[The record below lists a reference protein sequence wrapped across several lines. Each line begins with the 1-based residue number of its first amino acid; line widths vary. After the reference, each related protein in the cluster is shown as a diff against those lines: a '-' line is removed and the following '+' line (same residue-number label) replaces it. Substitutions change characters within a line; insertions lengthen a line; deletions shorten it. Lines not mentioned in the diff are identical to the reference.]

1 MIRNGLRT
9 RAFPSGDS
17 ESFNVYQ
24 WRGLRIDPEASAVT
38 LHGQAVKLTGR
49 EWALLRALVKFS
61 GQTVPVRRLLQ
72 EAWGLEYWDEQ
83 VYVRGYIG
91 RLRRKLEA
99 DPKNPQYIVS
109 EWGVGYRLVGPAA
122 GLATKNH
129 TAD

>member
-1 MIRNGLRT
+1 M
-9 RAFPSGDS
+9 
-17 ESFNVYQ
+17 
-24 WRGLRIDPEASAVT
+24 T

-99 DPKNPQYIVS
+99 DPKNPRYIVS
-109 EWGVGYRLVGPAA
+109 EWGVGYRLVGPTV
-122 GLATKNH
+122 GVGN
-129 TAD
+129 